1 MSTEER
7 RTENI
12 DLSERV
18 AVLEVH
24 TATNTALLGDIDKKV
39 TQLSDQFLKHKGF
52 MGGVIFT
59 VSALWAVVLVGID
72 FLWKR

>member
-7 RTENI
+7 RKGEAELT
-12 DLSERV
+12 ERV

-24 TATNTALLGDIDKKV
+24 TAANTTLLNDIDKKV
-39 TQLSDQFLKHKGF
+39 TDLSDQFLKHKGF

-59 VSALWAVVLVGID
+59 VSALWAVVLIGID
-72 FLWKR
+72 FLWKK